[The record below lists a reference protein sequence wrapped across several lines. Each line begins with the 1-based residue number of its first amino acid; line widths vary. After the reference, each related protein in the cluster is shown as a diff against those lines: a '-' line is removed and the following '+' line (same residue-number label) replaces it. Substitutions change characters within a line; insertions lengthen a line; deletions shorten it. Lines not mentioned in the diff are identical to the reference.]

1 MKRIILLFLI
11 CGCLSVSSQNDTRS
25 ALELTLQDV
34 IELALT
40 QSPDIL
46 NARHTFRSKYWS
58 YVSYKANYL
67 PSLNFSTSPYFNHS
81 INAITQSDGTETY
94 VSQNQLRTNAK
105 LSIDQNI
112 ALTGGTLSLY
122 TNLDRIDALDNE
134 THTYKS
140 TPIQIYYSQPLFG
153 YNSLKWDKIIEPLRF
168 EEAKKN
174 YVEMREYVAVRAV
187 SKFFNLAL
195 TQSNVKSAEINYENA
210 KTLYSYAQGRYN
222 IGTISENE
230 MLQLEINMLS
240 AETSLMNYS
249 LLLDDYMEDLRS
261 YLRISDTRPISLIID
276 DYISLK
282 QIDQVSALQHSIE
295 NSPDMIY
302 IERIK
307 KESDNN
313 VAYVKGNTGF
323 RANLGLQFG
332 LAQTSRDL
340 EQAYRNLIN
349 EQVVSVSISFPILDW
364 GRDKGKVEV
373 AKSSRDL
380 IYAQAEQDR
389 KDFELNVIK
398 LVKQFNLQPNTLSVA
413 YKQDQTAEKRSEVA
427 RSLYMS
433 GKSTILDLNSSIEE
447 KDSARRNYINA
458 ISNYWHLYY
467 TLRMYTLY
475 DFEKDMAITED
486 YKQLLK

>member
-1 MKRIILLFLI
+1 MKRIIFLFLI
-11 CGCLSVSSQNDTRS
+11 YGYLSASSQNNHNPV
-25 ALELTLQDV
+25 LEFTLQDV
-34 IELALT
+34 IDLALK

-46 NARHTFRSKYWS
+46 NARHTFRSKYWA

-67 PSLNFSTSPYFNHS
+67 PSLNFSSTPYFNHS

-122 TNLDRIDALDNE
+122 TNLDRIDALDNK

-140 TPIQIYYSQPLFG
+140 TPIQIYYTQPLFG
-153 YNSLKWDKIIEPLRF
+153 YNSLKWDKMIEPLRF

-174 YVEMREYVAVRAV
+174 YVEMREAVAVKAV

-195 TQSNVKSAEINYENA
+195 AQSNVKSAEINYENA

-230 MLQLEINMLS
+230 ILQLEINMLS

-261 YLRISDTRPISLIID
+261 YLRISDTHLISLIID
-276 DYISLK
+276 DQISLK
-282 QIDQVSALQHSIE
+282 QIDMTSALQHSIE

-340 EQAYRNLIN
+340 EQAYRNLKN
-349 EQVVSVSISFPILDW
+349 EQIISVSISFPILDW
-364 GRDKGKVEV
+364 ERDKGKVEV

-389 KDFELNVIK
+389 KDFEMNIIK

-447 KDSARRNYINA
+447 KDSARRNYINT
-458 ISNYWHLYY
+458 IFNYWHLYY

-475 DFEKDMAITED
+475 DFEKDIIITED
-486 YKQLLK
+486 YKELLK